1 MAVVVNPAPAPVQ
14 AEDAGPPPKGGP
26 NTGLLAGGLAL
37 FAVSYGAT
45 IGVNFGVCGSG
56 ATWRGCSSKGL
67 SFVPVVGPFIFA
79 GLEKTEASYRVLAVT
94 LGLTQAAGAVMFGLS
109 FAGSGGDRSAKTAY
123 VLPSVSRD
131 GAGATVVGRF

>member
-1 MAVVVNPAPAPVQ
+1 MAVVVNPAPAPVPAQDTGPQ
-14 AEDAGPPPKGGP
+14 ADRGP

-37 FAVSYGAT
+37 FAVGYGAT
-45 IGVNFGVCGSG
+45 IGINFGVCGTG
-56 ATWRGCSSKGL
+56 ATWDGCDSKGL
-67 SFVPVVGPFIFA
+67 SFVPVAGPFIFA
-79 GLEKTEASYRVLAVT
+79 GMDRTEASYRVLAVT

-109 FAGSGGDRSAKTAY
+109 FAGSGSGNNAKTAY